1 MCGGDDNSA
10 VPESRE
16 VVGFK
21 KPPKSKQFKPGE
33 SGNPGGRPKKDWA
46 AVIAVRAHEIIVGEH
61 IPTESTLDKNAVML
75 ADAIIKNPKMAQVT
89 ADRGFGKV
97 PQTLNLTGEISVS
110 NTVADRLRAARKRV
124 KS

>member
-1 MCGGDDNSA
+1 MCGGDDKSDAQNS
-10 VPESRE
+10 
-16 VVGFK
+16 VVRPGKNGGTLKDF
-21 KPPKSKQFKPGE
+21 PKGV

-61 IPTESTLDKNAVML
+61 KPTQSTLDQNAVLL
-75 ADAIIKNPKMAQVT
+75 AKAIIANPKMAQVT

-110 NTVADRLRAARKRV
+110 NVVADRLRAARKRV
-124 KS
+124 K

>member
-1 MCGGDDNSA
+1 MCGGEDSSA
-10 VPESRE
+10 VPQNKE

-21 KPPKSKQFKPGE
+21 KPPKANQFKPGE

-61 IPTESTLDKNAVML
+61 NPTQSTLDQNAVLL
-75 ADAIIKNPKMAQVT
+75 AKAIIANPKMAQVT

-110 NTVADRLRAARKRV
+110 NVVADRLRAARKRT
-124 KS
+124 K